1 MFIFRIVFGFKVIVD
16 IENLSGSNIV
26 EDDLFRLLEIGLLR
40 RKRG

>member
-16 IENLSGSNIV
+16 IENLSGSNIF

-40 RKRG
+40 R